1 MSQAAMNNV
10 SRFSLTVRYA
20 ETDAQ
25 GVVHHSNYLVWFE
38 EGRSEFLRQLGLN
51 YTDFEKT
58 GFYIVVAHAETRY
71 RAPAFY
77 EDYLTVETTLEQMR
91 GKMMKF
97 SYRVIRGDEVL
108 AEGKTTH
115 IVLNAERKPAS
126 LPTELLDI
134 LTSEVSQSQ

>member
-1 MSQAAMNNV
+1 MKHV
-10 SRFSLTVRYA
+10 SRFTLTVRYA

-38 EGRSEFLRQLGLN
+38 EGRSEYLRQIGLN
-51 YTDFEKT
+51 YTGFERA
-58 GFYIVVAHAETRY
+58 GFYIVVAQAETRY
-71 RAPAFY
+71 RAPAYY
-77 EDYLTVETTLEQMR
+77 EDFLTVETTLEQMR

-115 IVLNAERKPAS
+115 IVLNAERKPTS
-126 LPTELLDI
+126 LPAELLDI
-134 LTSEVSQSQ
+134 LSEEDLPSQ